1 MVVMEEVGKLD
12 AQRVPIFLTYLVRLR
27 VQLLTTVF
35 LAVILPVG
43 FRWGLNFEMWF
54 KSEQVTTLIAAPVA
68 IFLGL
73 VFVRQISSVPGARET
88 YYLAPAMA
96 VSFAIVLAVMLLI
109 RVDYN
114 RYLFPAALVISIV
127 WVFLTYALS
136 ERVRRSRFAIVP
148 GGAADALAR
157 LPEAEW
163 VKLSHPALPQ
173 GRLDGIAV
181 DLRGNLDRKWERFI
195 ADCAVSGV
203 RVFHERQLR
212 ESLSGQVEITHLS
225 ENTLGSINPNAGYI
239 KLKQAIDWL
248 MALLALIGLSPVLL
262 AVALLIKLDS
272 PGPAI
277 FRQQRMGFR
286 GMPFTVYKF
295 RTMVDSAPTARPA
308 IEGAIT
314 RDADPRITRIGRFLR
329 RSRIDELPQII
340 NILRGEMSWI
350 GPRPEAVALSRWYE
364 GELPF
369 YRYRH
374 IVRPGITGWAQI
386 NQGHV
391 AEIGEVHQ
399 KLHYD
404 FYYIQNFSPW
414 LDIVIVLRTCGIM
427 FTGFGAR

>member
-1 MVVMEEVGKLD
+1 MEDVGDTAGNRAPRMLS
-12 AQRVPIFLTYLVRLR
+12 YLVRLR
-27 VQLLTTVF
+27 VQFVTAVLF
-35 LAVILPVG
+35 AVILPVSL
-43 FRWGLNFEMWF
+43 RWGINFEMWI
-54 KSEQVTTLIAAPVA
+54 KPEQVSTLIAAPAA
-68 IFLGL
+68 ILFGL
-73 VFVRQISSVPGARET
+73 IGVRQISSVPGVRET
-88 YYLAPAMA
+88 YYLAPVMA

-114 RYLFPAALVISIV
+114 RFLFPAALAISIV

-148 GGAADALAR
+148 GGTAESLSA

-163 VKLSHPALPQ
+163 VLMQRPVLPA
-173 GRLDGIAV
+173 GRLDGVAV
-181 DLRGNLDRKWERFI
+181 DLRGKLDNEWERFI
-195 ADCAVSGV
+195 ADCALSGV

-212 ESLSGQVEITHLS
+212 ESLSGQVEIGHLS

-239 KLKQAIDWL
+239 KLKQFIDWV
-248 MALLALIGLSPVLL
+248 MALLMLILLSPF
-262 AVALLIKLDS
+262 AVILGLLIKLDS
-272 PGPAI
+272 PGPVI

-286 GMPFTVYKF
+286 GLPFTMYKF
-295 RTMVDSAPTARPA
+295 RTMVDDAAGARA
-308 IEGAIT
+308 HVQGSIT
-314 RDADPRITRIGRFLR
+314 REGDDRITRIGHFLR
-329 RSRIDELPQII
+329 RSRIDELPQLI

-350 GPRPEAVALSRWYE
+350 GPRPEAVSLSQWYE

-391 AEIGEVHQ
+391 AQIDEVHQ

-414 LDIVIVLRTCGIM
+414 LDVVIVLRTCGVM
-427 FTGFGAR
+427 LTGFGSR

>member
-1 MVVMEEVGKLD
+1 MVVMEEVVELGE
-12 AQRVPIFLTYLVRLR
+12 QRFPRFLTYLVRLR
-27 VQLLTTVF
+27 VQLATTVL

-43 FRWGLNFEMWF
+43 FRWGLDFDMWF
-54 KSEQVTTLIAAPVA
+54 RPEQLSTLIAAPVA
-68 IFLGL
+68 ILLGL

-109 RVDYN
+109 RVEYN
-114 RYLFPAALVISIV
+114 RFLFPTALVISIV

-136 ERVRRSRFAIVP
+136 ERVRRSRFAVVP
-148 GGAADALAR
+148 GGAAEALTS
-157 LPEAEW
+157 LPEADW
-163 VKLSHPALPQ
+163 VPLSRPELPH
-173 GRLDGIAV
+173 GRIDGIAV
-181 DLRGNLDRKWERFI
+181 DLRGNLDGQWERFI
-195 ADCAVSGV
+195 ADCALSGV

-212 ESLSGQVEITHLS
+212 ESLSGRVEITHLS

-239 KLKQAIDWL
+239 KLKQVIDWL
-248 MALLALIGLSPVLL
+248 MALLALVILSPLLL
-262 AVALLIKLDS
+262 AVAVLIKLDS
-272 PGPAI
+272 PGQAI

-286 GMPFTVYKF
+286 GVPFTVYKF
-295 RTMVDSAPTARPA
+295 RTMVDGAAAARPT

-350 GPRPEAVALSRWYE
+350 GPRPEAMALSRWYE

-391 AEIGEVHQ
+391 AEIDEVHQ

-427 FTGFGAR
+427 FSGFGAR

>member
-1 MVVMEEVGKLD
+1 MLVMEDGGFLGS
-12 AQRVPIFLTYLVRLR
+12 QRIPRLLSYLVRLR
-27 VQLLTTVF
+27 VQLVTTVF
-35 LAVILPVG
+35 LAVILPVS
-43 FRWGLNFEMWF
+43 FRWGLNFEMWI
-54 KSEQVTTLIAAPVA
+54 KPEQLTTLIAAPIA
-68 IFLGL
+68 ILLGL
-73 VFVRQISSVPGARET
+73 IGVRQISSVPGARET
-88 YYLAPAMA
+88 YYLAPIMA

-114 RYLFPAALVISIV
+114 RYLFPTALVISIV

-148 GGAADALAR
+148 GGAAEALAR
-157 LPEAEW
+157 LPQAEW
-163 VKLSHPALPQ
+163 IPLARPTLPA

-181 DLRGNLDRKWERFI
+181 DLRGNLDVEWERFI
-195 ADCAVSGV
+195 ADCALSGV

-212 ESLSGQVEITHLS
+212 ESLSGQVEISHLS
-225 ENTLGSINPNAGYI
+225 ENTLGSINPNAGYL

-248 MALLALIGLSPVLL
+248 MALLALVALSPLL
-262 AVALLIKLDS
+262 LLVALLIKLDS

-286 GMPFTVYKF
+286 GVPFTVYKF
-295 RTMVDSAPTARPA
+295 RTMVHGAEARPA
-308 IEGAIT
+308 IDGDIT
-314 RDADPRITRIGRFLR
+314 RSADPRITRLGRFLR
-329 RSRIDELPQII
+329 RSRLDELPQII

-350 GPRPEAVALSRWYE
+350 GPRPEAMALSRWYE

-391 AEIGEVHQ
+391 AELGEVHQ

-404 FYYIQNFSPW
+404 FYYIQSFSPW

>member
-1 MVVMEEVGKLD
+1 MVVMEEVANLRE
-12 AQRVPIFLTYLVRLR
+12 QRIPRVLTYLVRLR
-27 VQLLTTVF
+27 IQFLTTVI
-35 LAVILPVG
+35 LAVILPVSL
-43 FRWGLNFEMWF
+43 RWGLELEMWL
-54 KSEQVTTLIAAPVA
+54 KPEQVSTLIAAPSA

-96 VSFAIVLAVMLLI
+96 ISFAIVLAVMLLI
-109 RVDYN
+109 RVEYN
-114 RYLFPAALVISIV
+114 RFLFPTALAISIV

-136 ERVRRSRFAIVP
+136 ERVRRGRFAIVP
-148 GGAADALAR
+148 GGSAEALSHLR
-157 LPEAEW
+157 EAEW
-163 VKLSHPALPQ
+163 VMLSRPTLPS
-173 GRLDGIAV
+173 GRLDGVAV
-181 DLRGNLDRKWERFI
+181 DLRSDLEVEWERFI

-212 ESLSGQVEITHLS
+212 ESLSGRVEITHLS

-239 KLKQAIDWL
+239 KLKQVIDWV
-248 MALLALIGLSPVLL
+248 MALLALVLLSPVLL
-262 AVALLIKLDS
+262 VVVVLIKLDT

-277 FRQQRMGFR
+277 FRQERMGFR
-286 GMPFTVYKF
+286 GVPFTVYKF
-295 RTMVDSAPTARPA
+295 RTMFDGAGAVRTSR
-308 IEGAIT
+308 EGAIT
-314 RDADPRITRIGRFLR
+314 RDADPRITRVGRFLR
-329 RSRIDELPQII
+329 RTRIDELPQIM

-350 GPRPEAVALSRWYE
+350 GPRPEAVPLSRWYE
-364 GELPF
+364 NELPF

>member
-1 MVVMEEVGKLD
+1 MVVMGEVA
-12 AQRVPIFLTYLVRLR
+12 AQDRPRIHRLLSYLVRLR
-27 VQLLTTVF
+27 VQFVTAVF
-35 LAVILPVG
+35 LAVIVPVSL
-43 FRWGLNFEMWF
+43 RWGSNFDMWT
-54 KSEQVTTLIAAPVA
+54 KPEQVTTLIAAPVA
-68 IFLGL
+68 IMIGL
-73 VFVRQISSVPGARET
+73 LLVRQISSIPGARET

-114 RYLFPAALVISIV
+114 RFLFPTALAISIV

-136 ERVRRSRFAIVP
+136 ERVRRSRFAVVP
-148 GGAADALAR
+148 GGAAETLER
-157 LPEAEW
+157 LPQADW
-163 VKLSHPALPQ
+163 VPLSRPVLPS

-181 DLRGNLDRKWERFI
+181 DLRGELDALWERFI
-195 ADCAVSGV
+195 ADCALSGV

-212 ESLSGQVEITHLS
+212 ESLSGRVEIRHLS

-239 KLKQAIDWL
+239 KLKQGLDWL
-248 MALLALIGLSPVLL
+248 MAILALVILSPLL
-262 AVALLIKLDS
+262 LVVAWLVKLDS

-277 FRQQRMGFR
+277 FRQQRIGFR
-286 GMPFTVYKF
+286 GVPFTVYKF
-295 RTMVDSAPTARPA
+295 RTMIDGAATACSP

-314 RDADPRITRIGRFLR
+314 RDADPRITRLGSFLR
-329 RSRIDELPQII
+329 RSRVDELPQIL

-350 GPRPEAVALSRWYE
+350 GPRPEAVALSHWYE

-391 AEIGEVHQ
+391 AEIDEVNQ